1 MDNVLGE
8 SLELP
13 QENEWTRFELTR
25 EFDEHAG
32 KYLISLSMGGVEV
45 VKVEDEQ
52 NMQGQHE
59 DTEICSSGGYGQ
71 ITGFIRKIV
80 VLEKF

>member
-8 SLELP
+8 SLQLP

-59 DTEICSSGGYGQ
+59 DAESCISGGDGE
-71 ITGFIRKIV
+71 ISGFMRKIV
-80 VLEKF
+80 LLEKF